1 MLQVR
6 LWNRIGG
13 KHTQRLRNRLRK
25 IGAVRTALQMPG
37 DCAFVVALVKLIS
50 DQLFF
55 REVFHRRPPA
65 IGVSDRRSLLTARKT
80 ACLAELLV
88 MFSAVAI
95 SAMGTSSICRNVNA
109 VRSIGVS
116 SAIAAWRRLT
126 APRFNRLTSVPACL
140 SAIRP

>member
-37 DCAFVVALVKLIS
+37 DCAFVVALVKLIR

-80 ACLAELLV
+80 AGLAELLV
-88 MFSAVAI
+88 ILSAAAI
-95 SAMGTSSICRNVNA
+95 SPMGTSSIAPKVNA
-109 VRSIGVS
+109 VLSTDVRS
-116 SAIAAWRRLT
+116 AT
-126 APRFNRLTSVPACL
+126 PAC
-140 SAIRP
+140 R